1 VQDFFHPQYH
11 TSQRPS
17 LQVVWESLAVSLKST
32 IFHTG
37 GLHCHGKITSIKM
50 GFARLPVVVVWRLL
64 DMTCLCNQ
72 PECSCASEDNHS
84 NLRGCKATLQMWWRN
99 IGKCRSV
106 MQKKREVINYLETVW
121 TLSLSLSAVD
131 WFGISRGCD
140 GKQNDSDTNSMRNIQ
155 AHLHASCSVMYLM
168 LPRPSVEKG
177 APPSFACWSC
187 LYANLLPEL
196 ADEPGSL
203 GKVMQNLLGCH

>member
-121 TLSLSLSAVD
+121 TLSLSICCWLIWYISGLWWQTEWLWHQQHAEHSSSSSCIMFSDVPDVTAALGWKRCTPKLRLLELSL
-131 WFGISRGCD
+131 R
-140 GKQNDSDTNSMRNIQ
+140 
-155 AHLHASCSVMYLM
+155 
-168 LPRPSVEKG
+168 
-177 APPSFACWSC
+177 
-187 LYANLLPEL
+187 EL
-196 ADEPGSL
+196 AAWASRWAWKL
-203 GKVMQNLLGCH
+203 G

>member
-1 VQDFFHPQYH
+1 MRQVAQTWLGPKSYH

-50 GFARLPVVVVWRLL
+50 GFARLPVVVVWRLV

-84 NLRGCKATLQMWWRN
+84 NLRGCKATLQMWRRN
-99 IGKCRSV
+99 IGKFRLV
-106 MQKKREVINYLETVW
+106 MQKKREVIILRQFEP
-121 TLSLSLSAVD
+121 SLSLYLLLTDLVHLGAVMAN
-131 WFGISRGCD
+131 RM
-140 GKQNDSDTNSMRNIQ
+140 T
-155 AHLHASCSVMYLM
+155 LT
-168 LPRPSVEKG
+168 PT
-177 APPSFACWSC
+177 ACGTFK
-187 LYANLLPEL
+187 LIFMHH
-196 ADEPGSL
+196 
-203 GKVMQNLLGCH
+203 VQ